1 MDGGDTPYYWI
12 AAVLLLGVY
21 LIIEEYKRDKQ

>member
-12 AAVLLLGVY
+12 AAVVILALY
-21 LIIEEYKRDKQ
+21 LIIDEYKRK

>member
-12 AAVLLLGVY
+12 AAVLALGVF
-21 LIIEEYKRDKQ
+21 LIVKELKRK

>member
-1 MDGGDTPYYWI
+1 MDGGNTPYYWI

-21 LIIEEYKRDKQ
+21 LIIEEYKRE

>member
-1 MDGGDTPYYWI
+1 MDGGDAPYYWI

-21 LIIEEYKRDKQ
+21 LVIEEYRRDKQ

>member
-21 LIIEEYKRDKQ
+21 LIIEEYKRDN